1 MSTPPTWTAA
11 ASPCKSP
18 EAAPAGASL
27 CTVSILC
34 CTDAPHLTPP
44 SLFCPIRQRRR
55 VLPARSFSPPPELIE
70 PSAPRVTA
78 LPIPGGP
85 DNGDPVQEHL
95 HVVPNSLTLNI
106 HDLSAY
112 TSQAPHVVA
121 PFFLVRRLRDYDP
134 STDTYLHHAALLALG
149 PILLKRTAFPQPA
162 MSTMTFAFHD
172 PHNLSTLTPCLQNPP
187 SITAPPSLHNPA
199 FPANSW
205 GLAPAT
211 FSPAQYGPPA
221 GFHHG
226 DETHGPAVQHALP
239 VAGCL
244 ESGVWNLCS
253 SAAPVHHITA

>member
-1 MSTPPTWTAA
+1 M
-11 ASPCKSP
+11 
-18 EAAPAGASL
+18 
-27 CTVSILC
+27 
-34 CTDAPHLTPP
+34 
-44 SLFCPIRQRRR
+44 
-55 VLPARSFSPPPELIE
+55 
-70 PSAPRVTA
+70 
-78 LPIPGGP
+78 
-85 DNGDPVQEHL
+85 
-95 HVVPNSLTLNI
+95 
-106 HDLSAY
+106 Y

-134 STDTYLHHAALLALG
+134 STDTYLHAALLALG

-226 DETHGPAVQHALP
+226 DETHGLP
-239 VAGCL
+239 FNMHFRSPDA
-244 ESGVWNLCS
+244 S
-253 SAAPVHHITA
+253 SLVFGTYAPLLPLSTILRHDTYQSVFGKHI